1 MQMFNC
7 MVGIVDSNG
16 ATLTEVVKKG
26 ISATEII
33 LLRSIH
39 GEDKITRI
47 ERQKDEA
54 LPEEKVRDHLV
65 RTYGKKAVEKEFGAT
80 YRDLPRKFR
89 MPDSDEDEEPGVH
102 VGRARKARG
111 QEAKVEDIA
120 DIVA

>member
-7 MVGIVDSNG
+7 LVGIVDSNG

-26 ISATEII
+26 ISAAELI

-39 GEDKITRI
+39 NPDKITRI
-47 ERQKDEA
+47 ERLKDES
-54 LPEEKVRDHLV
+54 LPEEKIRERLV
-65 RTYGKKAVEKEFGAT
+65 STYGKKAVEAEFGAS

-89 MPDSDEDEEPGVH
+89 MPDDDEPEEPGVH